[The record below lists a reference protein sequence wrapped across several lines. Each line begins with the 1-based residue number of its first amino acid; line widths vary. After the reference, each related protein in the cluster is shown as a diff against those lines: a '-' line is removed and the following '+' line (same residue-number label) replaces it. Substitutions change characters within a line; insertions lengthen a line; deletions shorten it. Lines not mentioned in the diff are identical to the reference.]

1 MVLHRLNRLALIIG
15 TLFIVTAPAYANLPE
30 NQNLPPEVQKAQD
43 YLNGLEKLKSRFV
56 MNAAENVRLTGTFYL
71 SRPGRLRFD
80 FDDPVKDFIVADG
93 RFIYFYDDDLGEQ
106 SNAPI
111 GSTMADFLLRPD
123 IRLYGDVNVTKIMR
137 AAGLVQITVQQK
149 KDPGAGQLIL
159 GVDAE
164 SFELKKWRV
173 IDSLGNITEIDLVEV
188 EKDPILDASLFYYI
202 KPKHEGDHY
211 NE

>member
-1 MVLHRLNRLALIIG
+1 MVLHRLNRLALIIAA
-15 TLFIVTAPAYANLPE
+15 LFIVTEPAYANLPE

-43 YLNGLEKLKSRFV
+43 YLNGLKKLKSRFV

-123 IRLYGDVNVTKIMR
+123 IRLSGDVNVTKIMR

-149 KDPGAGQLIL
+149 QDPGAGQLIL
-159 GVDAE
+159 GFDAE

-188 EKDPILDASLFYYI
+188 EKDPVLDASLFYYI
-202 KPKHEGDHY
+202 KPKHEGDHD

>member
-1 MVLHRLNRLALIIG
+1 MLLHRLNRWALIIG
-15 TLFIVTAPAYANLPE
+15 VVLFCAAPLQANASTKQGLP
-30 NQNLPPEVQKAQD
+30 LDVQKAQD
-43 YLNGLEKLKSRFV
+43 YLNSLKTLKADFV

-71 SRPGRLRFD
+71 NRPGRLRFD

-111 GSTMADFLLRPD
+111 GATLADFLLRPD
-123 IRLYGDVNVTKIMR
+123 IRLSGDVMVTRIMR
-137 AAGLVQITVQQK
+137 AAGLVQITVQQTE
-149 KDPGAGQLIL
+149 DAGAGQLIL
-159 GVDAE
+159 GFDAD

-173 IDSLGNITEIDLVEV
+173 IDSLGNITEIDLVNV
-188 EKDPILDASLFYYI
+188 EKDAALKDELFYYI
-202 KPKHEGDHY
+202 KPKKAGDNY